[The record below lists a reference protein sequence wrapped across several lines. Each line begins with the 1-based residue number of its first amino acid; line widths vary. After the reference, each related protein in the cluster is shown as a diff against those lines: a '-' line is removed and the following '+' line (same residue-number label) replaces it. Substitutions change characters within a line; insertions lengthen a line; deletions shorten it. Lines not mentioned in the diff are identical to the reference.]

1 MKLSDPGGMLAGM
14 TWTAPQ
20 IERVEP
26 PLTADE
32 RASLDGF
39 LDYHRQILLWKCSGP
54 TAEQLRRAASPPA
67 KLTLLGLL
75 RHLTEVEHGWF
86 SVRVGRAPESW
97 VYCTDARPDADF
109 DDIAT
114 ADPAADYAAYL
125 AQCQRSREVVAGLPL
140 EFTFV
145 HPRSGEEMSLRWTYL
160 HMIEEYARHNGHADL
175 IREAIDGA
183 TGE

>member
-1 MKLSDPGGMLAGM
+1 MSDAAGIMSGM
-14 TWTAPQ
+14 TWTAPD
-20 IERVEP
+20 IERIEP
-26 PLTADE
+26 PLVGDE

-39 LDYHRQILLWKCSGP
+39 LDYHRQTLLWKCSGLS
-54 TAEQLRRAASPPA
+54 AEQLRTAASPPSTV
-67 KLTLLGLL
+67 TLLGLL

-86 SVRVGRAPESW
+86 STRVTESPESLI
-97 VYCTDARPDADF
+97 YCTDENPDGDF

-114 ADPAADYAAYL
+114 ADPGADYAAYL
-125 AQCQRSREVVAGLPL
+125 AECQRSRDVVANLSL
-140 EFTFV
+140 DHTFI
-145 HPRSGEEMSLRWTYL
+145 HPRRQTEMSLRWVYL